1 MSNKIT
7 GHCSKRI
14 YLQTMIAYNPK
25 DWLKL
30 IFIFHKSDTFRM
42 LLPALL
48 IAAAYS
54 TLLTYLSIEVHYLEF
69 KSTTVIHSLLGFV
82 ISMLLVFRTN
92 TAYDRW
98 WEGRKLWGELVNSS
112 RNFALKINTMI
123 PSEAKNEK
131 DNLNILIGNFPF
143 VLKEHLRG
151 RFKAVE
157 FETNKTIT
165 IEDLNKV
172 NHKPNALIWAIEK
185 EVMQAYKNKN
195 VTNEQLLLLNDEL
208 KTMANV
214 CGACE
219 RIKNTPIPYSYSMF
233 LKKFIFAYV
242 FTMPLGFV
250 YDFKYWTAPIVVF
263 IFYAFAS
270 IELIAE
276 EIEDP
281 FGTDANDLPLDAIAV
296 TIRTNVKEIA
306 TFE

>member
-1 MSNKIT
+1 
-7 GHCSKRI
+7 
-14 YLQTMIAYNPK
+14 MIAYNPK

-30 IFIFHKSDTFRM
+30 IFILHKSDTFRM

-123 PSEAKNEK
+123 PPESKKEK
-131 DNLNILIGNFPF
+131 ENLIILIGNFPF

-195 VTNEQLLLLNDEL
+195 ITNEQLLLLNDEL

-281 FGTDANDLPLDAIAV
+281 FGTDANDLPLDAIAI

>member
-1 MSNKIT
+1 
-7 GHCSKRI
+7 
-14 YLQTMIAYNPK
+14 MIAYNPK

-281 FGTDANDLPLDAIAV
+281 FGTDANDLPLDAIAL

>member
-1 MSNKIT
+1 
-7 GHCSKRI
+7 
-14 YLQTMIAYNPK
+14 MIAYNPK

-42 LLPALL
+42 LFPALL
-48 IAAAYS
+48 VAAAYS
-54 TLLTYLSIEVHYLEF
+54 TLLTYLSVQMHYLEF

-98 WEGRKLWGELVNSS
+98 WEGRRLWGELVNSS
-112 RNFALKINTMI
+112 RNFALKINTMM
-123 PSEAKNEK
+123 PDNAKNEK
-131 DNLNILIGNFPF
+131 NNLFILIGNFPF

-151 RFKAVE
+151 RFKEKDYEINSTLSIA
-157 FETNKTIT
+157 
-165 IEDLNKV
+165 DLNKIS
-172 NHKPNALIWAIEK
+172 HKPNAIIWAIEK
-185 EVMQAYKNKN
+185 EIISAHKQNYLSSEYLIM
-195 VTNEQLLLLNDEL
+195 LNDEL

-219 RIKNTPIPYSYSMF
+219 RIKNTPIPYSYSLF

-281 FGTDANDLPLDAIAV
+281 FGNDANDLPTDTIAN
-296 TIRTNVKEIA
+296 TIRMNIKEISS
-306 TFE
+306 FE

>member
-1 MSNKIT
+1 MV
-7 GHCSKRI
+7 
-14 YLQTMIAYNPK
+14 AYNPK

-48 IAAAYS
+48 LAAVYS
-54 TLLTYLSIEVHYLEF
+54 TLLTYLSVELHYLEF

-82 ISMLLVFRTN
+82 ISLLLVFRTN

-98 WEGRKLWGELVNSS
+98 WEGRRLWGELVNSS
-112 RNFALKINTMI
+112 RNFALKISTMM
-123 PSEAKNEK
+123 PDEAKSVKE
-131 DNLNILIGNFPF
+131 NLYILIGNFPF
-143 VLKEHLRG
+143 VLKEHLRN
-151 RFKAVE
+151 RFKPNEYESNNAISVE
-157 FETNKTIT
+157 TLSKI
-165 IEDLNKV
+165 
-172 NHKPNALIWAIEK
+172 NHKPNAIVWAIEK
-185 EVMQAYKNKN
+185 EIMQAHKQSYL
-195 VTNEQLLLLNDEL
+195 TAEQLLMLNDEL

-250 YDFKYWTAPIVVF
+250 FDFKYWTAPIVVF

-281 FGTDANDLPLDAIAV
+281 FGTDANDLPTDAIAI

-306 TFE
+306 TF

>member
-1 MSNKIT
+1 MV
-7 GHCSKRI
+7 
-14 YLQTMIAYNPK
+14 AYNPK

-48 IAAAYS
+48 LAAVYS
-54 TLLTYLSIEVHYLEF
+54 TLLTYLSVELHYLEF

-82 ISMLLVFRTN
+82 ISLLLVFRTN

-98 WEGRKLWGELVNSS
+98 WEGRRLWGELVNSS
-112 RNFALKINTMI
+112 RNFALKISTML
-123 PSEAKNEK
+123 PDDAKSVKE
-131 DNLNILIGNFPF
+131 NLYILIGNFPF
-143 VLKEHLRG
+143 VLKEHLRN
-151 RFKAVE
+151 RFKPNEYESNNAISVE
-157 FETNKTIT
+157 TLSKI
-165 IEDLNKV
+165 
-172 NHKPNALIWAIEK
+172 NHKPNAIVWAIEK
-185 EVMQAYKNKN
+185 EIMQAHKQSYLSS
-195 VTNEQLLLLNDEL
+195 EQLLMLNDEL

-250 YDFKYWTAPIVVF
+250 FDFKYWTAPIVVF

-281 FGTDANDLPLDAIAV
+281 FGTDANDLPTDAIAI

-306 TFE
+306 TF

>member
-1 MSNKIT
+1 
-7 GHCSKRI
+7 
-14 YLQTMIAYNPK
+14 MIAYNPK

-195 VTNEQLLLLNDEL
+195 ITNEQLLLLNDEL

-281 FGTDANDLPLDAIAV
+281 FGTDANDLPLDAIAI